1 MLSKQRQPFHGI
13 YEVRHWKCH
22 DEPNQPTLLRR
33 TKSGYLKL
41 NYERLMQRMA
51 TAREHPALS
60 MHSMKRSQN
69 PRRRFVINTTLSAL
83 LIGAGDRARA
93 ATRTPQ
99 AGSFSHEL
107 AMRDAFI
114 VTPLIFGAKGDGISD
129 DTAALNAMYA
139 HVRGTSQRTVFLR
152 GRTYLVKGSIYA
164 RDVTTIG
171 EGATLTSRVDSAKAS
186 CAFEWGGSD
195 TFVTELVFDLSN
207 VGKDAMQGV
216 LNAVN
221 DASNQ
226 RFFRNRVFS
235 RTTEPS
241 KLQSNIFGSWF
252 LGTGLN
258 GLYVQDNVFE
268 KCSYGVQINNQD
280 GMERRVRE
288 KPLGR
293 PSRHLHISGNSCL
306 DASIG
311 VNTPHI
317 MCSDVVI
324 EGNTIAPSNLQL
336 DLPLNVA
343 HVTDLVIRGN
353 TVASNSAS
361 ANGTLHVEDASGA
374 IAITGNVV
382 TALRA
387 NNGIQFGVDPS
398 VSHDARPVTRA
409 IIADNHVQGSVTRGE
424 TTGILLP
431 DPGTTDTII
440 TGNYVSGFAQGIN
453 AVAESSVSGNT
464 ITNCPT
470 PLRLTKRSA
479 TGQNIV
485 K

>member
-1 MLSKQRQPFHGI
+1 
-13 YEVRHWKCH
+13 
-22 DEPNQPTLLRR
+22 
-33 TKSGYLKL
+33 
-41 NYERLMQRMA
+41 
-51 TAREHPALS
+51 
-60 MHSMKRSQN
+60 MKRPQN
-69 PRRRFVINTTLSAL
+69 PRRLFCTNAMLSGMFLATRH
-83 LIGAGDRARA
+83 IAHA
-93 ATRTPQ
+93 ATLTPQ
-99 AGSFSHEL
+99 TGTFSHEV
-107 AMRDAFI
+107 AMRNASI
-114 VTPLIFGAKGDGISD
+114 VTPMSFGAKGDGVSD

-139 HVRGTSQRTVFLR
+139 HVRGTSIRTVFLR

-164 RDVTTIG
+164 RDVTTVG
-171 EGATLTSRVDSAKAS
+171 EGATLTCKVDSAKAG

-207 VGKDAMQGV
+207 IGKDTMQGV

-235 RTTEPS
+235 RTTEAS
-241 KLQSNIFGSWF
+241 KSQSNIFGPWF

-288 KPLGR
+288 NPLGK
-293 PSRHLHISGNSCL
+293 PSRHLHISGNSCV

-317 MCSDVVI
+317 MCSNVVV
-324 EGNTIAPSNLQL
+324 EGNTITPGKLQL

-374 IAITGNVV
+374 ITITGNVV
-382 TALRA
+382 TALGA

-398 VSHDARPVTRA
+398 VSHDARAVTRA
-409 IIADNHVQGSVTRGE
+409 VIADNHVQGSTTRGGN
-424 TTGILLP
+424 TGILLP
-431 DPGTTDTII
+431 DPGTSDTII

-464 ITNCPT
+464 IIDCPT
-470 PLRLTKRSA
+470 PLRLSKRSA
-479 TGQNIV
+479 VGQNVV